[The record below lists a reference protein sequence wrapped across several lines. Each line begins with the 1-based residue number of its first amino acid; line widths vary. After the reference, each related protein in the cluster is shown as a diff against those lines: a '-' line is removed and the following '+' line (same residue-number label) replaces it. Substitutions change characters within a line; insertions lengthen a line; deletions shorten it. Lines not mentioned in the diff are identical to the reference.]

1 MPKTEQL
8 QQNESLAH
16 TIRNRRSIRSFKP
29 ETVPSEVILDM
40 LETAVYAPN
49 HRLTEPWRFIYAASE
64 AGKAKL
70 ADSYVSFF
78 KKIKDDFNEEKE
90 RNMRKNLS
98 AVPGFLLVVLK
109 EDENEFT
116 RNDDFAALSGMIQN
130 LQLLAHENGIG
141 MVWKSGRI
149 MYDKQVH
156 QNFGLADNERFAAI
170 IQTGYPDE
178 QPKAKERTPAKSLF
192 TEL

>member
-1 MPKTEQL
+1 
-8 QQNESLAH
+8 
-16 TIRNRRSIRSFKP
+16 
-29 ETVPSEVILDM
+29 M

-156 QNFGLADNERFAAI
+156 QDFGLADNERFAAI

>member
-8 QQNESLAH
+8 HQNSSLKN

-29 ETVPSEVILDM
+29 ETVSSDVILDM

-49 HRLTEPWRFIYAASE
+49 HRLTEPWRFIYVASE
-64 AGKAKL
+64 AGKVKL
-70 ADSYVSFF
+70 ANSYVSFF
-78 KKIKDDFNEEKE
+78 RKIKDDFNEEKE
-90 RNMRKNLS
+90 QNMRKTIA

-116 RNDDFAALSGMIQN
+116 RNDDFAAVSGMIQN

-149 MYDKQVH
+149 LYDKQVH
-156 QNFGLADNERFAAI
+156 QDFGLADNERFAAV

-178 QPKAKERTPAKSLF
+178 QPKAKERTPASRLF
-192 TEL
+192 TEM

>member
-156 QNFGLADNERFAAI
+156 QDFGLADNERFAAI

-178 QPKAKERTPAKSLF
+178 KPKAKERTPAKSLF

>member
-29 ETVPSEVILDM
+29 ETVPSEVILEM

-156 QNFGLADNERFAAI
+156 QDFGLADNERFAAI

-178 QPKAKERTPAKSLF
+178 QPKAKERTDRKSVV
-192 TEL
+192 

>member
-156 QNFGLADNERFAAI
+156 QDFGLADNERFAAI

-178 QPKAKERTPAKSLF
+178 QPKAKERTDRKSVV
-192 TEL
+192 

>member
-8 QQNESLAH
+8 QQNESLKH

-64 AGKAKL
+64 AGKEKL

-156 QNFGLADNERFAAI
+156 QDFGLADNERFAAI

-178 QPKAKERTPAKSLF
+178 QPKAKERTQAKSLF

>member
-156 QNFGLADNERFAAI
+156 QDFGLADNERFAAI

-178 QPKAKERTPAKSLF
+178 QPKVKERTPAKSLF

>member
-8 QQNESLAH
+8 HQNSSLKN

-29 ETVPSEVILDM
+29 ETVSSDVILDM

-49 HRLTEPWRFIYAASE
+49 HRLTEPWRFIYVASE

-70 ADSYVSFF
+70 ANSYVSFF
-78 KKIKDDFNEEKE
+78 RKIKDDFNEEKE
-90 RNMRKNLS
+90 QNMRKTLAS
-98 AVPGFLLVVLK
+98 VPGFLLVVLK

-116 RNDDFAALSGMIQN
+116 RNDDFAAVSGMIQN
-130 LQLLAHENGIG
+130 LQLLACENGIG

-149 MYDKQVH
+149 LYDKQVH
-156 QNFGLADNERFAAI
+156 QDFGLADNERFAAV

-178 QPKAKERTPAKSLF
+178 QPKAKERTPASRLF
-192 TEL
+192 TEM

>member
-8 QQNESLAH
+8 HQNSSLKN

-29 ETVPSEVILDM
+29 ETVSADVILDL

-49 HRLTEPWRFIYAASE
+49 HRLTEPWRFIYVASE
-64 AGKAKL
+64 AGKEKL
-70 ADSYVSFF
+70 ANSYVSFF
-78 KKIKDDFNEEKE
+78 RKIKDDFNEEKE
-90 RNMRKNLS
+90 QNMRKTLG

-116 RNDDFAALSGMIQN
+116 RNDDFAAVSGMIQN
-130 LQLLAHENGIG
+130 LQLLAYENGIG

-149 MYDKQVH
+149 LYDKQVH
-156 QNFGLADNERFAAI
+156 QDFGLADNERFAAI

-178 QPKAKERTPAKSLF
+178 QPKAKERTPAGRLF

>member
-141 MVWKSGRI
+141 MVLKSGRI

-156 QNFGLADNERFAAI
+156 QDFGLADNERFAAI

-178 QPKAKERTPAKSLF
+178 QPKAKVRTPAKSLF

>member
-156 QNFGLADNERFAAI
+156 QDFGLADNERFAAI

-178 QPKAKERTPAKSLF
+178 QPKAKVRTPAKSLF